1 MELNSKKVLEIE
13 LTDVPST
20 NNGTDLHWFPMAFPK
35 FWENYNPRHALR
47 FDTTPIRRSDDFPI
61 SAWYSDHGATIL
73 TRLCFNQQ
81 DLGNY
86 YRHLRLA
93 FMFVRNMYV
102 YIYIYMFIWYNVY
115 LQCLDHKYILVSYML
130 ILFVTTLSSLFAYHY
145 HFSQWCNRAN
155 PAEKQHAA
163 KT

>member
-1 MELNSKKVLEIE
+1 MELNSKKVPEIE

-20 NNGTDLHWFPMAFPK
+20 NNGTDLHWFPMVSPNFGK
-35 FWENYNPRHALR
+35 TTLLGPRHALR

-81 DLGNY
+81 DLGDY

-93 FMFVRNMYV
+93 FMFVRNMFV
-102 YIYIYMFIWYNVY
+102 YIYIDTFMFI
-115 LQCLDHKYILVSYML
+115 
-130 ILFVTTLSSLFAYHY
+130 
-145 HFSQWCNRAN
+145 
-155 PAEKQHAA
+155 
-163 KT
+163 